1 MVLYLATRKLDAV
14 VNEMIEELYSLDGFK
29 YNLESSATMPYFR
42 YTKPEKKSLSTGY
55 MADSLLRPETI
66 TAASLV
72 PGVEDAFDTML
83 LRRTLSSTTTST
95 LSSALGYLK
104 QKMGVNKRLSVI
116 GAFDSGAVLQ
126 MRDGAGAGASSQQRE
141 EGPAISNSREQQQ
154 HSSDGRLAMGAG
166 ESESS
171 SVSGMTFYAHS
182 SPFALPLP
190 SYGGH
195 SAPLNELMPPDACWA
210 ASVPLARASVLLML
224 LTDLV
229 AAARNFPHWCLHLP
243 LLLNV
248 ILLGIA
254 IAIGSHPL
262 LPSQCSTS
270 TSALATLMCN
280 VQIHTR
286 KSILV
291 RLICMR
297 PKCLLLRLIH
307 LLTCHS
313 HTNSH

>member
-1 MVLYLATRKLDAV
+1 MKRVVLYLATRKLDSV
-14 VNEMIEELYSLDGFK
+14 VNEMIEELYSLDGFM

-42 YTKPEKKSLSTGY
+42 YTKPEKKSLSTGN

-66 TAASLV
+66 SAASSV
-72 PGVEDAFDTML
+72 PGVEDTFDTML

-104 QKMGVNKRLSVI
+104 QKTGVNKRLSVI
-116 GAFDSGAVLQ
+116 GAFDARGAADALGSA
-126 MRDGAGAGASSQQRE
+126 RPDSGAGAGAMLLASSQQRE
-141 EGPAISNSREQQQ
+141 EGPAISSSQQPPPN
-154 HSSDGRLAMGAG
+154 SSDRLAMLQTLQERGAG
-166 ESESS
+166 AAESESS

-210 ASVPLARASVLLML
+210 ASVPFARASVLLML

-229 AAARNFPHWCLHLP
+229 AAARNYPDWCLHLP

-248 ILLGIA
+248 IFLGIC
-254 IAIGSHPL
+254 PL
-262 LPSQCSTS
+262 LRSHWCTSTS
-270 TSALATLMCN
+270 TRAPMYLMY
-280 VQIHTR
+280 VY
-286 KSILV
+286 V
-291 RLICMR
+291 R
-297 PKCLLLRLIH
+297 
-307 LLTCHS
+307 
-313 HTNSH
+313 